1 MLLIPLLDKFKLY
14 IMGGLT
20 IAVAALTI
28 ALYVTSSDLDACKAG
43 RSADR
48 ASYQLASAQAEA
60 LALRQKHEVEM
71 KYAQVAQQAD
81 ENFRVLRDRY
91 HANVVRYEA
100 ASRAS
105 SSSNLPGTSDASSG
119 ADRSNSDPVVSI
131 PTNDAMIC
139 ADNTA
144 RLQSAQEWARSLAN

>member
-1 MLLIPLLDKFKLY
+1 MLLTPLLDKFKLY

-100 ASRAS
+100 A
-105 SSSNLPGTSDASSG
+105 LLFDGVWSG
-119 ADRSNSDPVVSI
+119 DGRINVYPVKKPSYTPDWKNVRRVVM
-131 PTNDAMIC
+131 T
-139 ADNTA
+139 
-144 RLQSAQEWARSLAN
+144 L